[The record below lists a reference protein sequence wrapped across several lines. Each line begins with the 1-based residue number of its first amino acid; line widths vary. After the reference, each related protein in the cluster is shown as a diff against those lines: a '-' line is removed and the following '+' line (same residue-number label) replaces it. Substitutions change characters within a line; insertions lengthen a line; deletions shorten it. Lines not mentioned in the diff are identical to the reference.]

1 MKRLLLLCLL
11 IGIGIYLY
19 LMLYKNDYYDSNEMS
34 SPRIR
39 RANVHKQNEINQ
51 LKSILKQHSNDFIN
65 DDFIEQPITVPNAVP
80 NAVPN
85 TVPNA
90 VPNTVP
96 DTVPDRVIHHEPLS
110 NKHVHFSEQ
119 NEEFIFSGESS
130 VDPNQLN
137 SDIFMESSF
146 NTDKNI
152 NLTLS
157 ENEYFSKNL

>member
-19 LMLYKNDYYDSNEMS
+19 LMLYKNDHYDSNE
-34 SPRIR
+34 IR
-39 RANVHKQNEINQ
+39 RPRVRKSDVHKQNELNQ

-65 DDFIEQPITVPNAVP
+65 DDFIEQSVAVP
-80 NAVPN
+80 DNIVQ
-85 TVPNA
+85 T
-90 VPNTVP
+90 
-96 DTVPDRVIHHEPLS
+96 EPPS

-119 NEEFIFSGESS
+119 NEEFVFSGESS

>member
-19 LMLYKNDYYDSNEMS
+19 IILYKNDYYNSNEIR
-34 SPRIR
+34 SPRVK
-39 RANVHKQNEINQ
+39 RADIHKQNELNQ

-65 DDFIEQPITVPNAVP
+65 DDFIEQPITVP
-80 NAVPN
+80 
-85 TVPNA
+85 
-90 VPNTVP
+90 
-96 DTVPDRVIHHEPLS
+96 DTVIHPEPPS

-119 NEEFIFSGESS
+119 NEEFVFSKEAS
-130 VDPNQLN
+130 VDSNQLN

-146 NTDKNI
+146 NTDNKNI